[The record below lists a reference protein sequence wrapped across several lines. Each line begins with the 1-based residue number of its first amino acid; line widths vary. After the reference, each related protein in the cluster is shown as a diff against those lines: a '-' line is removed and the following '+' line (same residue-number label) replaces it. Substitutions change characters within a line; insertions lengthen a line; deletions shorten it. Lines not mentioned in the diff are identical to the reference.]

1 MNQYSENEIAFFKQ
15 LLIDFDVRVDGRNK
29 MEIRKYDIEHN
40 VINNCFSSLKMI
52 YNNTK
57 NEMIFTIKGELVKE
71 NNEEKK
77 EEENDNE
84 DNSKI
89 ILNIDSMSMTNRGPS
104 SEEYK
109 IIKNKMESLIN
120 KLMISKIDTNSLII
134 NKNEPKLYWKI
145 YLDIFVFDD
154 LRMSLF
160 QLITIGIKNTLSNIK
175 VPKMIIFKNEID
187 DKFEYDLRKNY
198 EDLTIEDSEE
208 KINFDIPNIYVF
220 SIVNN
225 CLYLDP
231 CDEEMVITP
240 SSLYVS
246 EINKKLLNVESI
258 GDSVD
263 PILYSQ
269 ISDIIKEINFLK

>member
-269 ISDIIKEINFLK
+269 ISDIIKEINFY

>member
-1 MNQYSENEIAFFKQ
+1 MNLYSDNEIAFFKQ
-15 LLIDFDVRVDGRNK
+15 LLLDFDIRVDGRNK
-29 MEIRKYDIEHN
+29 MEIRKYNIEHN
-40 VINNCFSSLKMI
+40 VINNCFSSIKMI
-52 YNNTK
+52 YNNSK

-71 NNEEKK
+71 NEEDEFDYNNE
-77 EEENDNE
+77 N
-84 DNSKI
+84 NSKI
-89 ILNIDSMSMTNRGPS
+89 VVNIDSMSMTNRGPS

-120 KLMISKIDTNSLII
+120 KLMISKIPTDSLII
-134 NKNEPKLYWKI
+134 NENKPKLYWKLF
-145 YLDIFVFDD
+145 LDIFVFDD
-154 LRMSLF
+154 LRKSLF
-160 QLITIGIKNTLSNIK
+160 QLICIGIKNILLNIK

-208 KINFDIPNIYVF
+208 KINLVIPNIYVF
-220 SIVNN
+220 SIINN

-231 CDEEMVITP
+231 CDEELVITP
-240 SSLYVS
+240 SNLYVS
-246 EINKKLLNVESI
+246 ENNKKLLNIESI

-269 ISDIIKEINFLK
+269 ISDIIKNVNI

>member
-77 EEENDNE
+77 DEENDNE

-240 SSLYVS
+240 SSIYVS

-269 ISDIIKEINFLK
+269 ISDIIKEINFN